1 MVRTVAALQLS
12 DGIMLGGY
20 LTFELNSGVPL
31 LVCGF
36 GLLLILSLA
45 VKIVLQRWSLPP
57 VLGYLLLG
65 VLVSGINQTFSLVD
79 ERSETLLSFLAALG
93 VIVLLFR
100 VGIESDLHALVRELP
115 KASLIW
121 LPNMALGGI
130 PVYFVVHYYFDFAV
144 IPSLFAGVAMTA
156 TSVGVSVAVW
166 KDHGKLASEEGE
178 LLVDTAE
185 LDDISGVALM
195 ALLFS
200 IAPVLHE
207 GGVEQLA
214 AIAGDSQLKSLLL
227 SEAVKFAVSCAV
239 FIVVIIFAGKALVGP
254 LTALS
259 EKFSDQ
265 ATVLILVVA
274 CGILIAGLAGG
285 IGLSLPIGA
294 LFAGLLVSRHRE
306 NYGVEPF
313 YRSLDLIFVPFFF
326 IHIGFQVD
334 PSVVSPAVGIGLAL
348 TLVAV
353 FGKLLGTGVPAR
365 LFTGGSGALMVGISM
380 VPRAEIAMV
389 VVERGSELG
398 AWAMPPELYAGLVF
412 VCAATCLGTAV
423 FLNTALRTWRP
434 SEEQPDARRGQK

>member
-1 MVRTVAALQLS
+1 
-12 DGIMLGGY
+12 MLGNF
-20 LTFELNSGVPL
+20 LTFELGSGVPL
-31 LVCGF
+31 LVVGF

-45 VKIVLQRWSLPP
+45 VKTVLQHWSLPP

-65 VLVSGINQTFSLVD
+65 ILVSGINQAFGLVD
-79 ERSETLLSFLAALG
+79 ERCETLLSFLAALG

-130 PVYFVVHYYFDFAV
+130 PVYYVTHYFFGYPL

-166 KDHGKLASEEGE
+166 KDQGKLASEEGE

-207 GGVEQLA
+207 NGVEHVA
-214 AIAGDSQLKSLLL
+214 AVTGDSELTSLLL
-227 SEAVKFAVSCAV
+227 SETVRFAVSCAV

-259 EKFSDQ
+259 ERFSDQ

-334 PSVVSPAVGIGLAL
+334 PSLLTPAVGIGLAL
-348 TLVAV
+348 TAVAV
-353 FGKLLGTGVPAR
+353 FGKLIGTGIPAR
-365 LFTGGSGALMVGISM
+365 LFAGSSGALMIGISM

-389 VVERGSELG
+389 VVQRGSELG
-398 AWAMPPELYAGLVF
+398 TWAMPPELYAALVF
-412 VCAATCLGTAV
+412 VCAVTCLGTAV
-423 FLNTALRTWRP
+423 FLNTVLRKWRP
-434 SEEQPDARRGQK
+434 SNTRQNDC